1 MVYTVLSVQLAHGVR
16 GPRLHTNCLCR
27 AGTLGLRTY
36 GVRHACGRGREF
48 EDTEIGRH
56 ESLDNV
62 DATTHSQARATARR
76 QARMEGETLGDT
88 SMGKLTAARR
98 H

>member
-1 MVYTVLSVQLAHGVR
+1 MYTMLSVQLAHGVR
-16 GPRLHTNCLCR
+16 GPRLHT
-27 AGTLGLRTY
+27 Y
-36 GVRHACGRGREF
+36 GVQYACGRGREF
-48 EDTEIGRH
+48 EDTEIVRH

-76 QARMEGETLGDT
+76 QARMERETLGDT
-88 SMGKLTAARR
+88 SMGELTAARR